1 MVMEEATAAAKT
13 TLAAVAMANKEAKV
27 AAIPGTKAAANPKA
41 TSAGAMLGVVTLAVE
56 AGAAT
61 LAGATTPAMAA
72 VANKE
77 ATVVNN
83 KLAAK
88 EAMEAAP
95 VVVVE
100 AAATVELPEVA
111 AKLPGVAAAVLVL
124 CGATQ
129 APVTGPRPIR

>member
-1 MVMEEATAAAKT
+1 VD
-13 TLAAVAMANKEAKV
+13 
-27 AAIPGTKAAANPKA
+27 
-41 TSAGAMLGVVTLAVE
+41 
-56 AGAAT
+56 
-61 LAGATTPAMAA
+61 
-72 VANKE
+72 
-77 ATVVNN
+77 N

-95 VVVVE
+95 VVA